1 MLSHVV
7 TLSDSAE
14 PGVFPDAMRMYVA
27 QDRSGRFFVAGG
39 DRMSVFD
46 TSGRLE
52 TVIGRRGAGPG
63 EFLGIRRPLV
73 DAHDSIHVL
82 DVLLGRITVLTPSLQ
97 VARVTPTPNLPALIL
112 HDGTG
117 VVIGQLPLAAATGYP
132 MHVVTPEGRVIRS
145 FGVDTP
151 DFRQN
156 APRLTSRVI
165 GPGLGGT
172 VWTAAPGDYVL
183 ERWDPATGSRVERV
197 DVLTSWF
204 EKSDAPREDERTPP
218 EPVIEGLWQDT
229 LGFVWVLVR
238 DKDANWAPPAR
249 ANVERSLTASEYGR
263 IYDWVLEVIDVGL
276 QMPVASRRFD
286 DVLWYRPPT
295 ALVTSPREDDSWYVK
310 FDIWRPELVWKQ

>member
-1 MLSHVV
+1 
-7 TLSDSAE
+7 
-14 PGVFPDAMRMYVA
+14 
-27 QDRSGRFFVAGG
+27 
-39 DRMSVFD
+39 
-46 TSGRLE
+46 
-52 TVIGRRGAGPG
+52 
-63 EFLGIRRPLV
+63 
-73 DAHDSIHVL
+73 
-82 DVLLGRITVLTPSLQ
+82 
-97 VARVTPTPNLPALIL
+97 
-112 HDGTG
+112 
-117 VVIGQLPLAAATGYP
+117 
-132 MHVVTPEGRVIRS
+132 
-145 FGVDTP
+145 
-151 DFRQN
+151 
-156 APRLTSRVI
+156 
-165 GPGLGGT
+165 
-172 VWTAAPGDYVL
+172 
-183 ERWDPATGSRVERV
+183 V